1 LSQFKED
8 SSMKD
13 TVIFFVSIA
22 ALSVIVGGLLAL
34 PQRSST
40 DLPTKPALGQYTSS
54 EGVVSCPEAGAVFS
68 NSDVRLNLQ
77 TTGNPVEITIHVN
90 ATMAANTGIAIR
102 PTIDDDPADT
112 QTADRYTAGAES
124 AHIVFSR
131 IYSIPPG
138 RHSFIAQYSCKGNV
152 SVGQR
157 WMIVQE
163 LN

>member
-1 LSQFKED
+1 
-8 SSMKD
+8 MKD

-34 PQRSST
+34 PQISST
-40 DLPTKPALGQYTSS
+40 GLPTKPALGQYTSS
-54 EGVVSCPEAGAVFS
+54 EGVVSCPEAGGDFS

-77 TTGNPVEITIHVN
+77 TTGNPIEITIHVN
-90 ATMAANTGIAIR
+90 ATMGANTGIAIR
-102 PTIDDDPADT
+102 PTIDNDPADA
-112 QTADRYTAGAES
+112 QTAERHTAGAES
-124 AHIVFSR
+124 AHLAFSR

-138 RHSFIAQYSCKGNV
+138 THSFIAQFSCKGNV